1 MTTFA
6 ATAFT
11 WIFILLP
18 LLIIWGIA
26 VYDIFRRPL
35 PRQTKA
41 AWVLL
46 VILLPVIGTI
56 AYFVLR
62 KPSEEEIRLKM
73 QAEADP
79 VDDWSGRVKRGVP
92 GE

>member
-1 MTTFA
+1 MTIVA

-11 WIFILLP
+11 WIFIILP

-26 VYDIFRRPL
+26 IYDILRRPL
-35 PRQTKA
+35 SRQTKA
-41 AWVLL
+41 AWVLI
-46 VILLPVIGTI
+46 VVLLPVIGTI

-62 KPSEEEIRLKM
+62 KPSDEEIRLKM
-73 QAEADP
+73 QADADS